1 MLPSFNKIKRRSI
14 TVSIMLC
21 VLMVSSLAFT
31 KVITPTEKMA
41 DSRPA
46 LNLEKIIPADIGEW
60 QEDRSQ
66 IAAVVNP
73 QTEEALRKIY
83 AQTLSRTYINRQ
95 GERIML
101 SIAYGSDQGG
111 DSTQAHRPE
120 ICYTAQGFALKD
132 NHVGLLKTAYGD
144 IPVRRLVATNRAR
157 NEPITYWVTV
167 GDKATLPGFRR
178 KLVQL
183 SYGLN
188 GMVPDG
194 LIFRVSSIQP
204 DADKAYQLQQRFV
217 NALFNSIAPAQQ
229 LRLAGKLERSDGGVS

>member
-1 MLPSFNKIKRRSI
+1 MLPNLNKIKRRSI
-14 TVSIMLC
+14 IISIMLG
-21 VLMVSSLAFT
+21 VLMVFSVAFT
-31 KVITPTEKMA
+31 QVITPTEKMA
-41 DSRPA
+41 DGRPA
-46 LNLEKIIPADIGEW
+46 LNLEKAIPANIGEW
-60 QEDRSQ
+60 QEDKSQ

-73 QTEEALRKIY
+73 QTEEALKKIY
-83 AQTLSRTYINRQ
+83 AQTLSRTYVNRH
-95 GERIML
+95 GDRIML

-120 ICYTAQGFALKD
+120 ICYAAQGFALKN
-132 NHVGLLKTAYGD
+132 NHVDTLQTAYGS
-144 IPVRRLVATNRAR
+144 IPVRRVVAINGAR
-157 NEPITYWVTV
+157 IEPITYWVTV

-204 DADKAYQLQQRFV
+204 DAASAYQLQDRFV
-217 NALFNSIAPAQQ
+217 NALFNAISPAQQ
-229 LRLAGKLERSDGGVS
+229 VRLAGKPEQAEGKAS